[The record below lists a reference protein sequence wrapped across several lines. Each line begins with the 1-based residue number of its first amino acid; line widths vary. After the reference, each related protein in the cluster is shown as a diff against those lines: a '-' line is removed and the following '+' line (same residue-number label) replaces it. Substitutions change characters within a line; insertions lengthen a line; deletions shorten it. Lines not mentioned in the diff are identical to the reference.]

1 MPRSQSAGG
10 GCGAGCLGLLILFA
24 IMGRGCGSGPS
35 ARYSPPS
42 YTDNGYSTSPNTSAV
57 ESPTLLYADG
67 NLNVR
72 SGPGTDYPVVRTL
85 SRGESVEVGAADD
98 RGWSRVG
105 GTYSNEYVYRPA
117 RTLRPDPS
125 STSDSKPTRKR
136 SPVEEAEVSHAGAT
150 AMCRDG
156 SLSYSAH
163 RRGTCSH
170 HGGVAVWY

>member
-1 MPRSQSAGG
+1 
-10 GCGAGCLGLLILFA
+10 LLILFA
-24 IMGRGCGSGPS
+24 IVGRGCDPGP

-42 YTDNGYSTSPNTSAV
+42 HTSTGYSDSSYSSAV
-57 ESPTLLYADG
+57 ESPTLLYAQRE
-67 NLNVR
+67 LNVR

-85 SRGESVEVGAADD
+85 SRGDAVQVGEADD
-98 RGWSRVG
+98 RGWARVG
-105 GTYSNEYVYRPA
+105 ATHSNEYVYRPTRA
-117 RTLRPDPS
+117 LS
-125 STSDSKPTRKR
+125 STSPPLAEPKPTRKR
-136 SPVEEAEVSHAGAT
+136 PHEADAGVSSTGAT